1 MLLGIRWGSL
11 RTKIIAWSFI
21 PTAIILGIVALVIYI
36 AYQQVTQDLVIERNR
51 DLVRL
56 SASQLNTELKKYTTP
71 LNNEARRADIYE
83 NDPVVQRE
91 ALKGATNRLAVFD
104 GGVLLLD
111 TYGTVVAAEP
121 ERPEILG
128 HNWSDRTYYRQVLRS
143 MIMDSPS
150 AALSDIVSDG
160 RDGADVVAVAV
171 PVTGSHGEFAG
182 LLVGMFR
189 IGAPSDSPLYGD
201 IVRLRIGESGSA
213 YIVDGSG
220 RLVYHSN
227 HAQIG
232 ENISDQPVVQQ
243 VLAGQLDAVRTRDL
257 QGLDIVASFAPVPG
271 TSWGLVTEE
280 SWQGLIESS
289 QGYRGFLLLLLAL
302 GMVIPALVVAVGVR
316 RLTRPISDL
325 IQAAREV
332 AGGNFGQTISAMTGD
347 EIEELADQFNVMS
360 AKLRASYGH
369 LEQRVASRTRELEA
383 LNAIATVVSQS
394 LNLDE
399 ILKAALDKTLQV
411 MEMEAGGIYLFD
423 KETAELTIHA
433 QQGLSPQFVAGV
445 DRLRLGEG
453 FSGRVVESGQ
463 PLVVTD
469 VASDPRLTRS
479 IVREEGLRALA
490 IVPLSSKGQVLGTL
504 FAVTHGYRE
513 FTDQDI
519 QLLSSIANQIGVA
532 VDSARLFLA
541 EQRRAEQFRVIAE
554 VGHRITS
561 ILDVDQLLEEIVCL
575 IKETFGYYLV
585 DIALLEGDEL
595 AIKAGAGDRFGEPGF
610 YPPRLE
616 VGGQGIMPW
625 VVRTGDPL
633 LVPDVSKEARYL
645 SLPNDLKTQSELAVP
660 LKTKSAVIGVLD
672 VQSDRLDA
680 FDQSDL
686 VTLQS
691 LANQAAAAIE
701 NAWLFKAEQRR
712 AEQFRVISEVG
723 RRITSILTVDEM
735 LTQLANL
742 VQDAFGY
749 YHVGIGLVDGD
760 HIVSRAEVGAS
771 AEAHKRARLRIG
783 QEGVWGWV
791 AQTGEPLLVPDTS
804 QEPRHQFVPEA
815 AEIRSQVCVPLKTK
829 EAVIG
834 VLGAESDQPNAF
846 DESDLVVL
854 QSLAQQAAFA
864 IENARFFRDTTRQVR
879 ELRALAGASR
889 IISSVLDQDQ
899 LLQALYEQIRRIAPT
914 DFYLIALYDQATNV
928 VSIEI
933 NVDEGVHYPKEQYK
947 LDTGLLKVIIHEQ
960 RPLRFDSLPEEKHG
974 LGIEILPTGSPKV
987 NQGWLG
993 VPMLYG
999 DKVLGAIVVGS
1010 YQRGVFDEGHEQT
1023 LTSIAN
1029 QAAVALENAR
1039 LYKQAQQL
1047 AVIEERQ
1054 RLARELHDAVTQT
1067 LFSAS
1072 LIAEALPE
1080 LWESDQD
1087 EGRQL
1092 LRELRQLS
1100 RGALAEM
1107 RTLLL
1112 ELRPS
1117 ALAEASLEDLLRQL
1131 GEAATGRTGAPVQAS
1146 VEGHCELPPN
1156 VHVTLYRI
1164 AQEAMNNI
1172 VKHARACHIDVRL
1185 SRTLTGTGKNGEPQ
1199 IRAALEVGDDGCGF
1213 DPGSIPSDRLGLGII
1228 RERAE
1233 AIGAK
1238 LTIETQPGHGTKI
1251 IVVWEGRSP
1260 SPGERNW

>member
-1 MLLGIRWGSL
+1 M
-11 RTKIIAWSFI
+11 
-21 PTAIILGIVALVIYI
+21 
-36 AYQQVTQDLVIERNR
+36 
-51 DLVRL
+51 
-56 SASQLNTELKKYTTP
+56 
-71 LNNEARRADIYE
+71 
-83 NDPVVQRE
+83 
-91 ALKGATNRLAVFD
+91 
-104 GGVLLLD
+104 
-111 TYGTVVAAEP
+111 
-121 ERPEILG
+121 
-128 HNWSDRTYYRQVLRS
+128 
-143 MIMDSPS
+143 
-150 AALSDIVSDG
+150 
-160 RDGADVVAVAV
+160 
-171 PVTGSHGEFAG
+171 
-182 LLVGMFR
+182 
-189 IGAPSDSPLYGD
+189 
-201 IVRLRIGESGSA
+201 
-213 YIVDGSG
+213 
-220 RLVYHSN
+220 
-227 HAQIG
+227 
-232 ENISDQPVVQQ
+232 
-243 VLAGQLDAVRTRDL
+243 
-257 QGLDIVASFAPVPG
+257 
-271 TSWGLVTEE
+271 
-280 SWQGLIESS
+280 
-289 QGYRGFLLLLLAL
+289 
-302 GMVIPALVVAVGVR
+302 
-316 RLTRPISDL
+316 
-325 IQAAREV
+325 
-332 AGGNFGQTISAMTGD
+332 
-347 EIEELADQFNVMS
+347 
-360 AKLRASYGH
+360 
-369 LEQRVASRTRELEA
+369 
-383 LNAIATVVSQS
+383 
-394 LNLDE
+394 
-399 ILKAALDKTLQV
+399 
-411 MEMEAGGIYLFD
+411 
-423 KETAELTIHA
+423 
-433 QQGLSPQFVAGV
+433 
-445 DRLRLGEG
+445 
-453 FSGRVVESGQ
+453 
-463 PLVVTD
+463 
-469 VASDPRLTRS
+469 
-479 IVREEGLRALA
+479 
-490 IVPLSSKGQVLGTL
+490 
-504 FAVTHGYRE
+504 
-513 FTDQDI
+513 
-519 QLLSSIANQIGVA
+519 
-532 VDSARLFLA
+532 
-541 EQRRAEQFRVIAE
+541 
-554 VGHRITS
+554 
-561 ILDVDQLLEEIVCL
+561 
-575 IKETFGYYLV
+575 
-585 DIALLEGDEL
+585 
-595 AIKAGAGDRFGEPGF
+595 
-610 YPPRLE
+610 
-616 VGGQGIMPW
+616 
-625 VVRTGDPL
+625 
-633 LVPDVSKEARYL
+633 
-645 SLPNDLKTQSELAVP
+645 
-660 LKTKSAVIGVLD
+660 
-672 VQSDRLDA
+672 
-680 FDQSDL
+680 
-686 VTLQS
+686 
-691 LANQAAAAIE
+691 
-701 NAWLFKAEQRR
+701 
-712 AEQFRVISEVG
+712 
-723 RRITSILTVDEM
+723 
-735 LTQLANL
+735 
-742 VQDAFGY
+742 
-749 YHVGIGLVDGD
+749 
-760 HIVSRAEVGAS
+760 
-771 AEAHKRARLRIG
+771 
-783 QEGVWGWV
+783 
-791 AQTGEPLLVPDTS
+791 
-804 QEPRHQFVPEA
+804 
-815 AEIRSQVCVPLKTK
+815 
-829 EAVIG
+829 
-834 VLGAESDQPNAF
+834 
-846 DESDLVVL
+846 
-854 QSLAQQAAFA
+854 
-864 IENARFFRDTTRQVR
+864 
-879 ELRALAGASR
+879 
-889 IISSVLDQDQ
+889 LDQDQ